1 MKVGVSITWKI
12 VVDSQVDTLNIDTTS
27 EDIGGDTD
35 TLVELLEL
43 LITLDALLLADTG
56 VDSDGWEVALA
67 EELVELSG
75 TKSGLDEDDDLVE
88 LHLIEQLVELA
99 VLLLLIELDV
109 VLLETVKG
117 ELGIIID
124 VDLKWVLH
132 ELLANW
138 ADLGGEGGGK
148 HHDLLL
154 GWGGAEDLLNI
165 AAHI

>member
-1 MKVGVSITWKI
+1 MKIGVSITWKI

-35 TLVELLEL
+35 TLIKLLEL
-43 LITLDALLLADTG
+43 LITLDALLLADTR
-56 VDSDGWEVALA
+56 VDSDRWEVALA

-88 LHLIEQLVELA
+88 LHLVEELVELA

-138 ADLGGEGGGK
+138 ADLGGEGGGE

-154 GWGGAEDLLNI
+154 GWGGTKDLLNI

>member
-12 VVDSQVDTLNIDTTS
+12 VVDSQVDTLNVDTTS
-27 EDIGGDTD
+27 ENIGGDTD

-43 LITLDALLLADTG
+43 LITLDALLLTDTG

-67 EELVELSG
+67 KELVELSS

-88 LHLIEQLVELA
+88 LHLVEELVELA

-138 ADLGGEGGGK
+138 ADLGGERGGK

-154 GWGGAEDLLNI
+154 CWGGAEDLLNI